1 MDIEFADASDRPAY
15 EALRGQIDA
24 YNDSHTKPGEPD
36 RKLAIFV
43 RDPGTGGI
51 QGGLLGISYY
61 RWLMLDIVFLP
72 AAMRGAGLGR
82 GLVQAAEAEAVA
94 RGCIGVWLL
103 SYSFQAPGFY
113 LRLGYRQIGTLDFA
127 NGHRAIFFLK
137 RDGLGQP
144 DPGSGLEIT
153 ETPAKAEEAVLVD
166 AITAY
171 NLPFAGP
178 RDERQFGLVLRD
190 PDTRAVIGGLWARPV
205 YGLLFLEFLILP
217 ERLRGAG
224 IGTRLVCEA
233 ERIALSRGYGGVFL
247 DTFSFQARPFY
258 ERLGYSVFTVIG
270 DYPPGHCR
278 FLMAKEF
285 AEKPDERPS
294 LLRRP

>member
-1 MDIEFADASDRPAY
+1 MDIELADASDRAAY
-15 EALRGQIDA
+15 EALRQQIDTF
-24 YNDSHTKPGEPD
+24 NDSHTKLGEPD

-43 RDPGTGGI
+43 RNPITGAV

-61 RWLMLDIVFLP
+61 RWLMLDIVVLRES
-72 AAMRGAGLGR
+72 MRGAGLGR
-82 GLVQAAEAEAVA
+82 RLVRAAEAEAVA

-113 LRLGYRQIGTLDFA
+113 RRLGYRQIGTLNFA
-127 NGHRAIFFLK
+127 NGHHAIFFLK
-137 RDGLGQP
+137 RDGLGHP
-144 DPGSGLEIT
+144 DPSSGLEIT
-153 ETPAKAEEAVLVD
+153 ETPANAEETALVD

-171 NLPFAGP
+171 NLPFAGA
-178 RDERQFGLVLRD
+178 RDERQFGMVLRD
-190 PDTRAVIGGLWARPV
+190 PDTRAVVGGLWARPV

-217 ERLRGAG
+217 EHLRGAA
-224 IGTRLVCEA
+224 IGTRLVRQA
-233 ERIALSRGYGGVFL
+233 EEVARSRGYGGVFL

-270 DYPPGHCR
+270 DYPPGHSR

>member
-1 MDIEFADASDRPAY
+1 MNIEFVDAADRAAY
-15 EALRGQIDA
+15 IALRDHIDA
-24 YNDSHTKPGEPD
+24 YNDSHTKLGEPD

-43 RDPGTGGI
+43 RDPATSAVE
-51 QGGLLGISYY
+51 GGLLGISYY

-82 GLVQAAEAEAVA
+82 RLVQAAEREAVA

-103 SYSFQAPGFY
+103 SYSFQAPVFY
-113 LRLGYRQIGTLDFA
+113 RRLGYRQIGALDFP
-127 NGHRAIFFLK
+127 NGHRAVFFQK
-137 RDGLGQP
+137 REGLTRAA
-144 DPGSGLEIT
+144 PGPGLDLT
-153 ETPAKAEEAVLVD
+153 ETPAKGDEAALTE

-178 RDERQFGLVLRD
+178 GDARQFGLVLRD
-190 PDTRAVIGGLWARPV
+190 PDSRAVIGGLWARPV
-205 YGLLFLEFLILP
+205 YGLLFLEFLILAK
-217 ERLRGAG
+217 RLRGAG
-224 IGTRLVCEA
+224 IGTRLVREA
-233 ERIALSRGYGGVFL
+233 EHIALSRGYGGVFL

-258 ERLGYSVFTVIG
+258 ERLGYSVFTVID

-285 AEKPDERPS
+285 AEKPDERPN